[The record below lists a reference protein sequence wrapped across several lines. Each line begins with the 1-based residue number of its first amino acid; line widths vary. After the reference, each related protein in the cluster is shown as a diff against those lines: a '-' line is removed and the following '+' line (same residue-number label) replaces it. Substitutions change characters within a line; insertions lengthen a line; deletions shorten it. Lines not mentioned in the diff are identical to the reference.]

1 MHFKGV
7 KYMKLRLNTLWRVPV
22 FCIVFSWISYYL
34 TLYIGGFFFAAK
46 TVGADGITLVSA
58 DPLRSAIFN
67 GLLFLI
73 VLLLGGLWAFRSMT
87 KAEIGVSAAIASAL
101 YLVIVLA
108 QLYIPSFPLSF
119 SVKLAMVQNWIGI
132 LSSFLIKLT
141 SNFQLSALLSNLAP
155 FLFVPFGNNSI
166 E

>member
-1 MHFKGV
+1 
-7 KYMKLRLNTLWRVPV
+7 MKLRFNTLWRVPV

-34 TLYIGGFFFAAK
+34 TVYIGGFFFTVK
-46 TVGADGITLVSA
+46 PVGADGITQLSA

-67 GLLFLI
+67 GFLFLI

-101 YLVIVLA
+101 YLAIVLA
-108 QLYIPSFPLSF
+108 QLYIPSFPLSL
-119 SVKLAMVQNWIGI
+119 SIKLAMVQNWTGT

-141 SNFQLSALLSNLAP
+141 NNFQLSVLLSNLAP
-155 FLFVPFGNNSI
+155 FLFVPFGKKSI